1 MAEQKDLMQIIQDFF
16 ADLLRGGANQSNNT
30 DINQVAGDAGYT
42 PADLAQ
48 VDLNKAYTNACNYP
62 GVPAECKVPLPTS
75 HPTPEQVVRHI
86 NQVTEVH
93 NTNQQVFNVTD
104 NSQHTDNSE
113 HIDNSVDFAGD
124 VDVDG
129 DFDFDQHNVSAT
141 GGSVAGGQTA
151 VGATGDG
158 SAASGTGDAAADGG
172 LVNSGTNLG
181 NLNTGD
187 RASQIGG
194 TSLDVDFGRG
204 APDPVI
210 LRDLDPSGRV
220 ISPEYPDGPDFPP
233 GTGGHGDIVV
243 NTGDV
248 DGDNTQVGD
257 DFHDESQTAETH
269 GDFSP
274 IEQDHDSGDTE
285 HHDDPAELAQS

>member
-16 ADLLRGGANQSNNT
+16 ADLMRGGANQTNNT
-30 DINQVAGDAGYT
+30 DIDQVVADAGYS

-75 HPTPEQVVRHI
+75 HPTPDQVVRHI
-86 NQVTEVH
+86 TEVTEVH
-93 NTNQQVFNVTD
+93 NTNQQIFNVTD
-104 NSQHTDNSE
+104 NSQN
-113 HIDNSVDFAGD
+113 IDNSVDFEGD
-124 VDVDG
+124 VQVDG
-129 DFDFDQHNVSAT
+129 DFDFDQHNVSGT
-141 GGSVAGGQTA
+141 GGSVVGGQNA

-158 SAASGTGDAAADGG
+158 SAASGAGDAAASGG

-194 TSLDVDFGRG
+194 TSLDLGFGRG
-204 APDPVI
+204 SSGPLLERQP
-210 LRDLDPSGRV
+210 LDPSGRV
-220 ISPEYPDGPDFPP
+220 ITPENPDLPDFPP
-233 GTGGHGDIVV
+233 GTGGVHGNIVV

-248 DGDNTQVGD
+248 GGDNTQAGE

-269 GDFSP
+269 GDFAP
-274 IEQDHDSGDTE
+274 IQQEQDSGDA
-285 HHDDPAELAQS
+285 HQDLDDPARLAQN

>member
-1 MAEQKDLMQIIQDFF
+1 MAEQKDLMQIITDFF
-16 ADLLRGGANQSNNT
+16 ADLLRGGANQANITPIS
-30 DINQVAGDAGYT
+30 QVVADAGYT
-42 PADLAQ
+42 QEELAQ

-75 HPTPEQVVRHI
+75 NPTPEQVVRHI
-86 NQVTEVH
+86 TQVTEVH

-104 NSQHTDNSE
+104 NSQNV
-113 HIDNSVDFAGD
+113 DNSVDFDGD
-124 VDVDG
+124 VQVDG
-129 DFDFDQHNVSAT
+129 DFSFDQDNVSAT
-141 GGSVAGGQTA
+141 GGSVAGGQNA

-158 SAASGTGDAAADGG
+158 SAASGAGDAAASGG

-194 TSLDVDFGRG
+194 TSLDLGFGRG
-204 APDPVI
+204 AVEPVR
-210 LRDLDPSGRV
+210 LESLDPAGRV
-220 ISPEYPDGPDFPP
+220 ITPEHPDLPDFPP
-233 GTGGHGDIVV
+233 GPGGVHGNIVV

-248 DGDNTQVGD
+248 GGDNTQVGE

-274 IEQDHDSGDTE
+274 VQQEQDSGDAQQL
-285 HHDDPAELAQS
+285 DDPAELTQS

>member
-16 ADLLRGGANQSNNT
+16 ADMLRGGANQSNIT
-30 DINQVAGDAGYT
+30 DINQVAADAGYT
-42 PADLAQ
+42 PADVAKL
-48 VDLNKAYTNACNYP
+48 DLNQAYTNACNYP
-62 GVPAECKVPLPTS
+62 GVPAECKVPLPTP

-86 NQVTEVH
+86 TQVTEVH

-104 NSQHTDNSE
+104 NSQN
-113 HIDNSVDFAGD
+113 IDNSVDFDGD
-124 VDVDG
+124 VMVDG
-129 DFDFDQHNVSAT
+129 DFNFDQHNVSAT

-158 SAASGTGDAAADGG
+158 SAASGTGDAAGGGG

-194 TSLDVDFGRG
+194 TSLDLGFGRG
-204 APDPVI
+204 SGGPLLERQPLDA
-210 LRDLDPSGRV
+210 LDPAGRV
-220 ISPEYPDGPDFPP
+220 IQPENPDLPDFPP
-233 GTGGHGDIVV
+233 GPGGVHGNIVV

-248 DGDNTQVGD
+248 GGDNTQAGE
-257 DFHDESQTAETH
+257 DFHDESQHAETH
-269 GDFSP
+269 GDYSP
-274 IEQDHDSGDTE
+274 IQQEQDAGDAQQ
-285 HHDDPAELAQS
+285 HDDPAALPQN